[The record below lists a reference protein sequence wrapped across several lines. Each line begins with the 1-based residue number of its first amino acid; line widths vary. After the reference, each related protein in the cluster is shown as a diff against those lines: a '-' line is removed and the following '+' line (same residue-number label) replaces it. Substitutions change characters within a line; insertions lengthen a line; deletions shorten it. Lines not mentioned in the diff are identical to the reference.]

1 MSTLNPSV
9 LGLDKA
15 IPFSPLGILHLHASL
30 LIGIPL
36 LKADEFI
43 EVCQHVNENTAV
55 GFPLQEVLES
65 ELNAVLGLE
74 EIDHLTDDV
83 LEIKI

>member
-1 MSTLNPSV
+1 M
-9 LGLDKA
+9 
-15 IPFSPLGILHLHASL
+15 
-30 LIGIPL
+30 